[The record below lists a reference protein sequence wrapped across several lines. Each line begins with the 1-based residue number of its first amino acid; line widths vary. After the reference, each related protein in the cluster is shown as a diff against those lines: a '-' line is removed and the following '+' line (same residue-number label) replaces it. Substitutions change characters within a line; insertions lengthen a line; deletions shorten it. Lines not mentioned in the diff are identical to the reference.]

1 MISAL
6 IVAEGVA
13 DVVVLTKVLR
23 LALAMKQIRDKAA
36 LPEPARRWFDSFKF
50 PASDDI
56 SRLAVPAPVFVAST
70 AQPGVVA
77 IRNAEGLTKISAL
90 LDGDFDTFG
99 RNRIQPPPALAL
111 VLDSDAA
118 PLEKRF
124 QEFAALVEALN
135 YPRPGRLGE
144 ISEVGQRRAGIF
156 SFPGQG
162 QAGTLEDLLLP
173 LAERQFPTLKAHAK
187 DFVDGW
193 QGKPK
198 KGTLCEVA
206 ETLAQC
212 PAVKACIVGAG
223 ADAAQAAARAEAV
236 RRFFGSQHDFLN
248 LGWDRYRVAA
258 DCGTGPAAAG
268 VGATVV
274 IEKK

>member
-36 LPEPARRWFDSFKF
+36 LPEPARRSLDSFKF

-193 QGKPK
+193 QGKPEATAPVHEELHKPAGTK
-198 KGTLCEVA
+198 KATVSAMAALLKPGKPLNASLEDHPWIPDPPAAVA
-206 ETLAQC
+206 ELKPLVEFLSALLAG
-212 PAVKACIVGAG
+212 PT
-223 ADAAQAAARAEAV
+223 AE
-236 RRFFGSQHDFLN
+236 S
-248 LGWDRYRVAA
+248 
-258 DCGTGPAAAG
+258 P
-268 VGATVV
+268 
-274 IEKK
+274 